1 MRARLEQFL
10 HRAWQTDNLFTRA
23 VWPLSIGYAA
33 VVARRRAGVLRQ
45 PERVHHET
53 IPVVVVGNLYIGG
66 TGKTPVTIALVQALQ
81 QRGWHPGVISRGYGA
96 KPGEKP
102 RVGAG
107 ALEAALFGDEPALI
121 AAQTGAPVSVHPD
134 RPAAMRRLRRHYPN
148 VDVVISDDGLQHLAL
163 GRDLEI
169 IVQDARGIGNGRL
182 LPAGPLRE
190 SADRLRSADFIIN
203 NLQAGE
209 SRPNVDTGPAHVVD
223 MTLAPAVVEHLETGE
238 RVDWHEWLSR
248 HGEKRCVAVAA
259 IGRPQ
264 RFFAMLREHG
274 LQCEQELGLPDHY
287 DYDES
292 PFDALTADCVVVTP
306 KDAVKCRRF
315 SDARLYCVH
324 PAATFSNA
332 AWLDLIHDMLRAI
345 SVRKHTMEAAEPVNF
360 DLRPGQH
367 G

>member
-1 MRARLEQFL
+1 
-10 HRAWQTDNLFTRA
+10 
-23 VWPLSIGYAA
+23 
-33 VVARRRAGVLRQ
+33 
-45 PERVHHET
+45 
-53 IPVVVVGNLYIGG
+53 
-66 TGKTPVTIALVQALQ
+66 LVQALQ

-203 NLQAGE
+203 
-209 SRPNVDTGPAHVVD
+209 
-223 MTLAPAVVEHLETGE
+223 
-238 RVDWHEWLSR
+238 
-248 HGEKRCVAVAA
+248 
-259 IGRPQ
+259 
-264 RFFAMLREHG
+264 
-274 LQCEQELGLPDHY
+274 
-287 DYDES
+287 
-292 PFDALTADCVVVTP
+292 
-306 KDAVKCRRF
+306 
-315 SDARLYCVH
+315 
-324 PAATFSNA
+324 
-332 AWLDLIHDMLRAI
+332 
-345 SVRKHTMEAAEPVNF
+345 
-360 DLRPGQH
+360 
-367 G
+367 